1 MSDDDI
7 HVISDDL
14 KFWLQFEQE
23 VVSFE
28 TVFDGCVYSSIVDS
42 KVKYMKSAYTVINLP
57 VQANQT

>member
-1 MSDDDI
+1 MSDDDS

-28 TVFDGCVYSSIVDS
+28 TVFDGCVYSSIVDL
-42 KVKYMKSAYTVINLP
+42 KVKYMKPAYTVINLP